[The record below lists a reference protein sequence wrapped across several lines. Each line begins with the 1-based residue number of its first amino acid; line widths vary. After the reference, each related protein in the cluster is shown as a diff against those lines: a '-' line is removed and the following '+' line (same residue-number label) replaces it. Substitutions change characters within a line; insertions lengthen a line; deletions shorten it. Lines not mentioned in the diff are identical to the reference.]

1 MMTSVQVV
9 GETKRMMIA
18 RLAREFGG
26 IHKEFTAREVMY
38 HIGDRQGSRYQP
50 NVQQVLHVLDSTLKD
65 EFRFVRKTRDG
76 RIYTK
81 RS

>member
-1 MMTSVQVV
+1 MMRSVRLV
-9 GETKRMMIA
+9 GENRKMMIA

-26 IHKEFTAREVMY
+26 IHKEFTAKEIMY
-38 HIGDRQGSRYQP
+38 HIGDRQGRRHQP
-50 NVQQVLHVLDSTLKD
+50 NVQQVLHVLNSTLKD
-65 EFRFVRKTRDG
+65 EFKFVRNSRDG

>member
-1 MMTSVQVV
+1 
-9 GETKRMMIA
+9 MIA

-26 IHKEFTAREVMY
+26 IHKEFTAKQVME
-38 HIGDRQGSRYQP
+38 HIGVKKGPRYQP
-50 NVQQVLHVLDSTLKD
+50 NVQQVLHILDSTLKD
-65 EFRFVRKTRDG
+65 EFVLVRKSRDG